1 MRTRMDSRPIAAIL
15 FTVLLAVGF
24 ATETDQFS
32 VPKGQRMAD
41 LGPYFTRIVY
51 DNLES
56 TRRHLNEGIQESL
69 ESNPSQADW
78 WRSPSVA
85 ARVMR
90 RQFPQAQ
97 LLIEGLES
105 KLYSRRFLMQ
115 YPGQLC
121 AYKDH
126 ATIFSKRSLLDPGVP
141 FTWHISSTMR
151 IGDVYLGTDK
161 IGHFFDKG
169 SILVDHYFKE
179 RGAGLSP
186 EEAEASAVGLGTG
199 DSIILGEDAVLGS
212 WSSGV
217 YANADL
223 ACDLSGMLF
232 FKNLTLEITVGEQ
245 TWPPMLV
252 LEDGFWEISEHVRRD
267 SDFFTRF
274 ITDHF
279 DEALNPSKFRWGLKD
294 DVRKA
299 VAKRGPDI
307 LDWYCDPNGS
317 WRSRASFEDQLRE
330 LQTFFGREYG
340 HSLDWDEL
348 VLISR
353 SAFPDEAEDDPFM
366 LLREGD
372 RDGLVASL
380 DADPSVIASTGRQGE
395 TLLHLATR
403 DASLVELLLARDAD
417 PRAKDASGRTA
428 MHWATRYGDRRS
440 IELLLD
446 AGADP
451 GAVDN
456 KGRTALHDAA
466 GGGNEEAA
474 RILARASGSIDP
486 KDRSGLTPLQV
497 AAREGETGTLELL
510 ADLGADVNGRD
521 SFGWTACHHAASG
534 GWARAVSVLAEAG
547 AEINAAD
554 PDGTRAAHLAARAAM
569 PTTLSV
575 IGELGGDLLSPN
587 NLGATPLHEAA
598 QAGDAG
604 IVEQLVR
611 AGASLEGRNIA
622 GKTPGEVAR
631 SFDHHDASNVL
642 RLANLGELDLLD
654 TIRRFGK

>member
-1 MRTRMDSRPIAAIL
+1 MDSRPIAA
-15 FTVLLAVGF
+15 LLITMLLGVGL

-32 VPKGQRMAD
+32 VPRGQRMAD
-41 LGPYFTRIVY
+41 LAPYFTRMVY

-56 TRRHLNEGIQESL
+56 ARRQLNRGIQESL
-69 ESNPSQADW
+69 ESDPSQADW
-78 WRSPSVA
+78 WRSPSVV

-105 KLYSRRFLMQ
+105 RLYSQRFTRQ

-141 FTWHISSTMR
+141 FTWHISSTMQ

-169 SILVDHYFKE
+169 SILIEHYFKE
-179 RGAGLSP
+179 RGSGMSA
-186 EEAEASAVGLGTG
+186 EDAEASAVGLGTG
-199 DSIILGEDAVLGS
+199 DNFILGEDAVLGS

-223 ACDLSGMLF
+223 AADFSGMLF
-232 FKNLTLEITVGEQ
+232 FKNLTLEVTLADE
-245 TWPPMLV
+245 TLRPMLTLV
-252 LEDGFWEISEHVRRD
+252 DGYWELSDHVRRD

-279 DEALNPSKFRWGLKD
+279 DEALNPSKFRWGLQS
-294 DVRKA
+294 DVARA

-317 WRSRASFEDQLRE
+317 WRSRESFENQLRE

-340 HSLDWDEL
+340 HSQDWDDL

-353 SAFPDEAEDDPFM
+353 AAFPDEAEDDPFM

-372 RDGLVASL
+372 RDALVAAI
-380 DADPSVIASTGRQGE
+380 DADPSVIRSTGRQGE
-395 TLLHLATR
+395 TLLHLSTR

-417 PRAKDASGRTA
+417 PGATDAAGRTPL
-428 MHWATRYGDRRS
+428 HWAARYDDLRA

-451 GAVDN
+451 SAVDN
-456 KGRTALHDAA
+456 RGRTALHDAA
-466 GGGNEEAA
+466 GAGNVGAA
-474 RILARASGSIDP
+474 QVLSTASGVIDP
-486 KDRSGLTPLQV
+486 KDRSGLTPLQI
-497 AAREGETGTLELL
+497 AARKGKANAVDLL
-510 ADLGADVNGRD
+510 AGLGADVNARD
-521 SFGWTACHHAASG
+521 SFGWTACHHAATG
-534 GWARAVSVLAEAG
+534 GWARTITVLAEAG
-547 AEINAAD
+547 AEID
-554 PDGTRAAHLAARAAM
+554 TSDLDGTRATHLAARAGM
-569 PTTLSV
+569 PTALQA
-575 IGELGGDLLSPN
+575 IGKLGGDLLSAN

-611 AGASLEGRNIA
+611 AGASLESQNIA
-622 GKTPGEVAR
+622 GKTPNEIAR
-631 SFDHHDASNVL
+631 SFDHHDAANVL
-642 RLANLGELDLLD
+642 RLASVDQLDLLD
-654 TIRRFGK
+654 TIRSFGK